1 MKTKSAKLESRLEN
15 IKKVGYKLF
24 LERGYENTSF
34 KDIVKITGGSYS
46 SIYDR
51 YGSKENFFRIIFE
64 EKMVSLFTSFDKKIQ
79 KKFHLELEDFLK
91 VFACEF
97 LTIIQS
103 KQHVQAYRLM
113 MSVSYQN
120 PSMQQWLS
128 SKSEFAMYRILS
140 RYFEQSKEVD
150 SWVRQNSVQVSKLFC
165 ACLNN
170 YALAEKII
178 LGLKDLGGKELCEYV
193 EVIVKL
199 SLYGIKVQK

>member
-1 MKTKSAKLESRLEN
+1 MKTKLTKLETRLEN

-34 KDIVKITGGSYS
+34 KDIIKITGGSYS
-46 SIYDR
+46 SIYDK

-64 EKMVSLFTSFDKKIQ
+64 EKMVSLFTAFDKKVS

-97 LTIIQS
+97 LTIVQN
-103 KQHVQAYRLM
+103 KQNIQAYRLI

-120 PSMQQWLS
+120 PSMQKWLS
-128 SKSEFAMYRILS
+128 GKLEFAMHRILS

-150 SWVRQNSVQVSKLFC
+150 SWVRQNSVQTSKLFC
-165 ACLNN
+165 AYLNG
-170 YALAEKII
+170 YILTEKMI
-178 LGLKDLGGKELCEYV
+178 LGGDLDGKELCEYV
-193 EVIVKL
+193 EVVVKL